1 MKMQQKSVKD
11 FFLVVLFLVSN
22 QLMLSLSQAQPQGTW
37 PNQPVKI
44 VVPWATGGTVDMG
57 ARVLGQK
64 IAEQTGQSVVVENKP
79 GASSTIGFSQV
90 LKSNPD
96 GYTLIAF
103 ESSYAI
109 LPSLF
114 KKLSWDHSEDLAV
127 VGAIFQT
134 PMVLVV
140 PEKSPFKT
148 VQELIQF
155 AKANPGK
162 LNFGSGGV
170 GSSPHLSGE
179 LLQKEAN
186 IKLTHIPYKGGGE
199 ALSAVVAGNV
209 DLLITATPTAIGHVQ
224 GGRVR
229 ALAVT
234 GTQRSV
240 AFAEVPTLREAGL
253 PNYVVMNWYGLGA
266 PKNTSPQTLNQIYQI
281 TVLALSDSGI
291 QSRFAQQGVEPL
303 NMNATDFSTFIKTE
317 TIRWTA
323 ISQAAGLT
331 PE

>member
-1 MKMQQKSVKD
+1 MKRFQKISKD
-11 FFLVVLFLVSN
+11 IFLLVVLQVSSL
-22 QLMLSLSQAQPQGTW
+22 LMPSLSQAQSTW
-37 PNQPVKI
+37 PSQSVKI

-57 ARVLGQK
+57 ARVIGQK
-64 IAEQTGQSVVVENKP
+64 IAEQTGQPVVVENKP

-90 LKSNPD
+90 LKASPD

-114 KKLSWDHSEDLAV
+114 KKLNWDHSEDLAV
-127 VGAIFQT
+127 VGAVFQT

-148 VQELIQF
+148 VQELVEF
-155 AKANPGK
+155 GRLNPGK

-179 LLQKEAN
+179 LLQKEAG

-199 ALSAVVAGNV
+199 ALSAVLAGNV

-234 GTQRSV
+234 GTQRSG
-240 AFAEVPTLREAGL
+240 AFPAVPTLKEAGL
-253 PNYVVMNWYGLGA
+253 ANYVVMNWYGLGA
-266 PKNTSPQTLNQIYQI
+266 PKNTPPQILNQIHQL
-281 TVLALSDSGI
+281 TVRALSDPGI

-303 NMNATDFSTFIKTE
+303 NMNASEFSTFIKAE

>member
-1 MKMQQKSVKD
+1 MNRFQMISKNV
-11 FFLVVLFLVSN
+11 LLIVVLQAVSL
-22 QLMLSLSQAQPQGTW
+22 LMPALSQAQSTW
-37 PNQPVKI
+37 PSQPVKI

-57 ARVLGQK
+57 ARVIGQK
-64 IAEQTGQSVVVENKP
+64 ISEQTGQPVVVENKP

-90 LKSNPD
+90 LKASPD

-127 VGAIFQT
+127 VGAVFQT

-148 VQELIQF
+148 VQELVEF
-155 AKANPGK
+155 GRLNPGK

-179 LLQKEAN
+179 LLQKEAG

-199 ALSAVVAGNV
+199 ALSAVLAGNV

-234 GTQRSV
+234 GTKRSG
-240 AFAEVPTLREAGL
+240 AFPAVPTLKEAGL
-253 PNYVVMNWYGLGA
+253 ANYVVMNWYGLGA
-266 PKNTSPQTLNQIYQI
+266 PKNTPPQILNQIYQL
-281 TVLALSDSGI
+281 TVRALSDPGI

-303 NMNATDFSTFIKTE
+303 NMNASEFSTFIKAE

>member
-1 MKMQQKSVKD
+1 MKKLQKILKHI
-11 FFLVVLFLVSN
+11 FLIVLLQASSL
-22 QLMLSLSQAQPQGTW
+22 LMPALSQAQSTW
-37 PNQPVKI
+37 PNQSVKI

-57 ARVLGQK
+57 ARVIGQK
-64 IAEQTGQSVVVENKP
+64 IAEQTGQPVVVENKP

-114 KKLSWDHSEDLAV
+114 KKLNWDHSEDLAV
-127 VGAIFQT
+127 VGAVFQT

-148 VQELIQF
+148 VQELVEF
-155 AKANPGK
+155 GRLNPGK

-179 LLQKEAN
+179 LLQKEAC

-199 ALSAVVAGNV
+199 G
-209 DLLITATPTAIGHVQ
+209 
-224 GGRVR
+224 
-229 ALAVT
+229 T
-234 GTQRSV
+234 GKIQKRISV
-240 AFAEVPTLREAGL
+240 
-253 PNYVVMNWYGLGA
+253 
-266 PKNTSPQTLNQIYQI
+266 
-281 TVLALSDSGI
+281 
-291 QSRFAQQGVEPL
+291 
-303 NMNATDFSTFIKTE
+303 
-317 TIRWTA
+317 
-323 ISQAAGLT
+323 
-331 PE
+331 

>member
-1 MKMQQKSVKD
+1 MKRMRIVSRNI
-11 FFLVVLFLVSN
+11 LSIIVLQASSL
-22 QLMLSLSQAQPQGTW
+22 LMPAVSQAQPTW
-37 PNQPVKI
+37 PTQPVKI

-57 ARVLGQK
+57 ARVIGQK
-64 IAEQTGQSVVVENKP
+64 IAEQTGQPVVVENKP

-90 LKSNPD
+90 LKASPD

-127 VGAIFQT
+127 VGAVFQT

-148 VQELIQF
+148 VQELVEF
-155 AKANPGK
+155 GRLNPGK

-179 LLQKEAN
+179 LLQKEAG

-199 ALSAVVAGNV
+199 ALSAVLAGNV

-234 GTQRSV
+234 GTQRSG
-240 AFAEVPTLREAGL
+240 AFPAVPTLKEAGL
-253 PNYVVMNWYGLGA
+253 ANYVVMNWYGLGA
-266 PKNTSPQTLNQIYQI
+266 PKNTPPQILNQIYQL
-281 TVLALSDSGI
+281 TVRALSDPGI

-303 NMNATDFSTFIKTE
+303 TMNASEFSTFIKAE

>member
-1 MKMQQKSVKD
+1 MKRFQKISKD
-11 FFLVVLFLVSN
+11 IFLLVVLQVSSL
-22 QLMLSLSQAQPQGTW
+22 LMPSLSQAQSTW
-37 PNQPVKI
+37 PSQSVKI

-57 ARVLGQK
+57 ARVIGQK
-64 IAEQTGQSVVVENKP
+64 IAEQTGQPVVIENKP

-90 LKSNPD
+90 LKASPD

-114 KKLSWDHSEDLAV
+114 KKLNWDHSEDLAV
-127 VGAIFQT
+127 VGAVFQT

-148 VQELIQF
+148 VQELVEF
-155 AKANPGK
+155 GRLNPGK

-179 LLQKEAN
+179 LLQKEAG

-199 ALSAVVAGNV
+199 ALSAVLAGNV

-234 GTQRSV
+234 GTQRSG
-240 AFAEVPTLREAGL
+240 AFPAVPTLKEAGL
-253 PNYVVMNWYGLGA
+253 ANYVVMNWYGLGA
-266 PKNTSPQTLNQIYQI
+266 PKNTPPQILNQIHQL
-281 TVLALSDSGI
+281 TVRALSDPGI

-303 NMNATDFSTFIKTE
+303 NMNASEFSTFIKAE

>member
-1 MKMQQKSVKD
+1 MKRFQKISKD
-11 FFLVVLFLVSN
+11 IFLLVVLQVSSL
-22 QLMLSLSQAQPQGTW
+22 LMPSLSQAQSTW
-37 PNQPVKI
+37 PSQSVKI

-57 ARVLGQK
+57 ARVIGQK
-64 IAEQTGQSVVVENKP
+64 IAEQTGQPVVIENKP

-90 LKSNPD
+90 LKASPD

-114 KKLSWDHSEDLAV
+114 KKLNWDHSEDLAV
-127 VGAIFQT
+127 VGAVFQT

-148 VQELIQF
+148 VQELVEF
-155 AKANPGK
+155 GRLNPGK

-179 LLQKEAN
+179 LLQKEAG

-199 ALSAVVAGNV
+199 ALSAVLAGNV

-234 GTQRSV
+234 GTQRSG
-240 AFAEVPTLREAGL
+240 AFPAVPTLKEAGL
-253 PNYVVMNWYGLGA
+253 ANYVVMNWYGLGA
-266 PKNTSPQTLNQIYQI
+266 PKNTPPQILNQIYQL
-281 TVLALSDSGI
+281 TVRALSDPGI

-303 NMNATDFSTFIKTE
+303 TMNASEFSTFIKAE

>member
-1 MKMQQKSVKD
+1 MKRFQKISKD
-11 FFLVVLFLVSN
+11 IFLLVVLQVSSL
-22 QLMLSLSQAQPQGTW
+22 LMPSLSQAQSTW
-37 PNQPVKI
+37 PSQSVKI

-57 ARVLGQK
+57 ARVIGQK
-64 IAEQTGQSVVVENKP
+64 IAEQTGQPVVIENKP

-90 LKSNPD
+90 LKASPD

-127 VGAIFQT
+127 VGAVFQT

-148 VQELIQF
+148 VQELVEF
-155 AKANPGK
+155 GRLNPGK

-179 LLQKEAN
+179 LLQKEAG

-199 ALSAVVAGNV
+199 ALSAVLAGNV

-234 GTQRSV
+234 GTQRSG
-240 AFAEVPTLREAGL
+240 AFPAVPTLKEAGL
-253 PNYVVMNWYGLGA
+253 ANYVVMNW
-266 PKNTSPQTLNQIYQI
+266 
-281 TVLALSDSGI
+281 
-291 QSRFAQQGVEPL
+291 
-303 NMNATDFSTFIKTE
+303 
-317 TIRWTA
+317 
-323 ISQAAGLT
+323 
-331 PE
+331 

>member
-1 MKMQQKSVKD
+1 MQNKSSVTKTL
-11 FFLVVLFLVSN
+11 FFTGWCLAYFL
-22 QLMLSLSQAQPQGTW
+22 LIPALSQAQTAW
-37 PNQPVKI
+37 PSQPVKI

-57 ARVLGQK
+57 ARVIGQK

-90 LKSNPD
+90 LKANPD

-127 VGAIFQT
+127 IGAVFQT

-148 VQELIQF
+148 VQALIEF
-155 AKANPGK
+155 GRLNPGK

-179 LLQKEAN
+179 LQQTEGN
-186 IKLTHIPYKGGGE
+186 IRLPHIPYKGGGE

-234 GTQRSV
+234 GTQRSI
-240 AFAEVPTLREAGL
+240 AFPEVPTLKEAGL

-266 PKNTSPQTLNQIYQI
+266 PKNTPTQTLNQIYQL
-281 TVLALSDSGI
+281 TVRALADPSL

-303 NMNATDFSTFIKTE
+303 NMSASEFSSFMKAE
-317 TIRWTA
+317 TIRWTS

>member
-1 MKMQQKSVKD
+1 MKRMRIVSRNI
-11 FFLVVLFLVSN
+11 LSIIVLQASSL
-22 QLMLSLSQAQPQGTW
+22 LMPAVSQAQPTW
-37 PNQPVKI
+37 PTQPVKI

-57 ARVLGQK
+57 ARVIGQK
-64 IAEQTGQSVVVENKP
+64 IAEQTGQPVVVENKP

-90 LKSNPD
+90 LKASPD

-127 VGAIFQT
+127 VGAVFQT

-148 VQELIQF
+148 VQELVEF
-155 AKANPGK
+155 GRLNPGK

-179 LLQKEAN
+179 LLQKEAG

-199 ALSAVVAGNV
+199 ALSAVLAGNV

-234 GTQRSV
+234 GTQRSG
-240 AFAEVPTLREAGL
+240 AFPAVPTLKEAGL
-253 PNYVVMNWYGLGA
+253 ANYVVMNWYGLGA
-266 PKNTSPQTLNQIYQI
+266 PKNTPPQILNQIYQL
-281 TVLALSDSGI
+281 TVRALSDPGI

-303 NMNATDFSTFIKTE
+303 NMNASEFSTFIKAE

>member
-1 MKMQQKSVKD
+1 MKVFKKISKD
-11 FFLVVLFLVSN
+11 VLLIVVLQASSL
-22 QLMLSLSQAQPQGTW
+22 LMPALSQAQSTW
-37 PNQPVKI
+37 PSQPVKI
-44 VVPWATGGTVDMG
+44 EVPWTTGGAVDMG
-57 ARVLGQK
+57 ARVIGQK

-127 VGAIFQT
+127 VGSIFQT

-148 VQELIQF
+148 VKALIEF
-155 AKANPGK
+155 ARLNPGK

-170 GSSPHLSGE
+170 GSNPHLCGE

-199 ALSAVVAGNV
+199 ALSSLLAGNI
-209 DLLITATPTAIGHVQ
+209 DLLIVATPTAMAHVQ

-234 GTQRSV
+234 GAQRAV
-240 AFAEVPTLREAGL
+240 AFPELTTLKEAGL

-266 PKNTSPQTLNQIYQI
+266 PKNTPPETLMQIYQI
-281 TVLALSDSGI
+281 TQRALADPGM
-291 QSRFAQQGVEPL
+291 QSRFAQQGVESL
-303 NMNATDFSTFIKTE
+303 NMNPSEFSTFIKAE

>member
-1 MKMQQKSVKD
+1 VQSQQQISKS
-11 FFLVVLFLVSN
+11 FLSMIVWVASGLFMSG
-22 QLMLSLSQAQPQGTW
+22 LSQAQSAW
-37 PNQPVKI
+37 PSQPVKI

-57 ARVLGQK
+57 ARVIGQK

-90 LKSNPD
+90 LKASPD

-148 VQELIQF
+148 VQALIEF
-155 AKANPGK
+155 ARLNPGK

-234 GTQRSV
+234 GTQRSP
-240 AFAEVPTLREAGL
+240 AFADVPTLKEAGL
-253 PNYVVMNWYGLGA
+253 PNYLVMNWYGLGA
-266 PKNTSPQTLNQIYQI
+266 PKGTSTQTLDQIYQT
-281 TVLALSDSGI
+281 TVRALADPGM

-303 NMNATDFSTFIKTE
+303 SMTGSAFSTFIKAE

>member
-1 MKMQQKSVKD
+1 MHSHKKISKN
-11 FFLVVLFLVSN
+11 FFVMLALVACGLALPVLG
-22 QLMLSLSQAQPQGTW
+22 QAQTAW
-37 PNQPVKI
+37 PSQPVKI

-57 ARVLGQK
+57 ARVIGQK

-90 LKSNPD
+90 LKSSPD

-114 KKLSWDHSEDLAV
+114 KKLSWNHSEDLAV
-127 VGAIFQT
+127 VGAVFQT

-148 VQELIQF
+148 VQALIEF
-155 AKANPGK
+155 GRLNPGK

-240 AFAEVPTLREAGL
+240 AFLDVPTLKEAGL

-266 PKNTSPQTLNQIYQI
+266 PKNTPIQTLNQIYQL
-281 TVLALSDSGI
+281 TVRALADPSL

-303 NMNATDFSTFIKTE
+303 SMNGSEFATFIKAE

>member
-1 MKMQQKSVKD
+1 MKRMRIVSRNI
-11 FFLVVLFLVSN
+11 LSIIVLQASSL
-22 QLMLSLSQAQPQGTW
+22 LMPAVSQAQPTW
-37 PNQPVKI
+37 PTQPVKI

-57 ARVLGQK
+57 ARVIGQK
-64 IAEQTGQSVVVENKP
+64 IAEQTGQPVVVENKP

-90 LKSNPD
+90 LKASPD

-114 KKLSWDHSEDLAV
+114 KKLSWDHSEDLAI
-127 VGAIFQT
+127 VGAVFQT

-148 VQELIQF
+148 VQELVEF
-155 AKANPGK
+155 GRLNPGK

-179 LLQKEAN
+179 LLQKEAG

-199 ALSAVVAGNV
+199 ALSAVLAGNV

-234 GTQRSV
+234 GTQRSG
-240 AFAEVPTLREAGL
+240 AFPAVPTLKEAGL
-253 PNYVVMNWYGLGA
+253 ANYVVMNWYGLGA
-266 PKNTSPQTLNQIYQI
+266 PKNTPPQILNQIYQL
-281 TVLALSDSGI
+281 TVRALSDPGI

-303 NMNATDFSTFIKTE
+303 NMNASEFSTFIKAE

>member
-1 MKMQQKSVKD
+1 MKRLQKISNN
-11 FFLVVLFLVSN
+11 FLLIGAL
-22 QLMLSLSQAQPQGTW
+22 QLSCLLLPAWTQAQSTW
-37 PNQPVKI
+37 PSQPVKI

-57 ARVLGQK
+57 ARVIGQK

-114 KKLSWDHSEDLAV
+114 KKLSWNHSEDLAV
-127 VGAIFQT
+127 VGAVFQT

-148 VQELIQF
+148 VQALIDF
-155 AKANPGK
+155 GRDNPGK

-240 AFAEVPTLREAGL
+240 AFPEVPTLKEAGL

-266 PKNTSPQTLNQIYQI
+266 PKNTPTQTLTQIYQL
-281 TVLALSDSGI
+281 TLRALSDPGM

-303 NMNATDFSTFIKTE
+303 AMNASEFSAFIKAE
-317 TIRWTA
+317 TIRWTS

>member
-1 MKMQQKSVKD
+1 MKRFQKISKD
-11 FFLVVLFLVSN
+11 IFLLVVLQVSSL
-22 QLMLSLSQAQPQGTW
+22 LMPAVSQAQPTW
-37 PNQPVKI
+37 PTQPVKI

-57 ARVLGQK
+57 ARVIGQK
-64 IAEQTGQSVVVENKP
+64 IAEQTGQPVVVENKP

-90 LKSNPD
+90 LKASPD

-127 VGAIFQT
+127 VGAVFQT

-148 VQELIQF
+148 VQELVEF
-155 AKANPGK
+155 GRLNPGK

-179 LLQKEAN
+179 LLQKEAG

-199 ALSAVVAGNV
+199 ALSAVLAGNV

-234 GTQRSV
+234 GTQRSG
-240 AFAEVPTLREAGL
+240 AFPAVPTLKEAGL
-253 PNYVVMNWYGLGA
+253 ANYVVMNWYGLGA
-266 PKNTSPQTLNQIYQI
+266 PKNTPPQILNQIYQL
-281 TVLALSDSGI
+281 TVRALSDPGI

-303 NMNATDFSTFIKTE
+303 NMNASEFSTFIKAE

>member
-1 MKMQQKSVKD
+1 MKRFQKISKD
-11 FFLVVLFLVSN
+11 IFLLVVLQVSSL
-22 QLMLSLSQAQPQGTW
+22 LMPSLTQAQSTW
-37 PNQPVKI
+37 PSQSVKI

-57 ARVLGQK
+57 ARVIGQK
-64 IAEQTGQSVVVENKP
+64 IAEQTGQPVVVENKP

-90 LKSNPD
+90 LKASPD

-114 KKLSWDHSEDLAV
+114 KKLNWDHSEDLAV
-127 VGAIFQT
+127 VGAVFQT

-148 VQELIQF
+148 VQELVEF
-155 AKANPGK
+155 GRLNPGK

-179 LLQKEAN
+179 LLQKEAG

-199 ALSAVVAGNV
+199 ALSAVLAGNV

-234 GTQRSV
+234 GTQRSG
-240 AFAEVPTLREAGL
+240 AFPAVPTLKEAGL
-253 PNYVVMNWYGLGA
+253 ANYVVMNWYGLGA
-266 PKNTSPQTLNQIYQI
+266 PKNTPPQILNQIYQL
-281 TVLALSDSGI
+281 TVRALSDPGI

-303 NMNATDFSTFIKTE
+303 NMNASEFSTFIKAE

>member
-1 MKMQQKSVKD
+1 MLLQASS
-11 FFLVVLFLVSN
+11 L
-22 QLMLSLSQAQPQGTW
+22 LMPALSQAQSTW
-37 PNQPVKI
+37 PNQSVKI

-57 ARVLGQK
+57 ARVIGQK
-64 IAEQTGQSVVVENKP
+64 IAEQTGQPVVVENKP

-114 KKLSWDHSEDLAV
+114 KKLSWSHADDLAV
-127 VGAIFQT
+127 VGAVFQT

-148 VQELIQF
+148 VQALIEF
-155 AKANPGK
+155 GRLNPGK

-240 AFAEVPTLREAGL
+240 AFPAVPTLKEAGL
-253 PNYVVMNWYGLGA
+253 SNYVVMNWYGLGA
-266 PKNTSPQTLNQIYQI
+266 PKNTPTQTLNQIYQV
-281 TVLALSDSGI
+281 TVRALSDPGI
-291 QSRFAQQGVEPL
+291 QSRFAQQGVESL
-303 NMNATDFSTFIKTE
+303 NMNPSEFSIFIKAE

>member
-1 MKMQQKSVKD
+1 MQSHKKISKN
-11 FFLVVLFLVSN
+11 FFVMLALVASGLGLPVFG
-22 QLMLSLSQAQPQGTW
+22 QAQTAW
-37 PNQPVKI
+37 PSQPVKI
-44 VVPWATGGTVDMG
+44 VVPWTTGGAVDMG
-57 ARVLGQK
+57 ARVIGQK
-64 IAEQTGQSVVVENKP
+64 IAEQTGQSVTVENKP

-90 LKSNPD
+90 LKANPD

-148 VQELIQF
+148 VQALIEF
-155 AKANPGK
+155 ARLNPGK

-170 GSSPHLSGE
+170 GSNPHLSGE

-199 ALSAVVAGNV
+199 ALSSLLAGNI
-209 DLLITATPTAIGHVQ
+209 DLLIVATPTAMVQVQ

-234 GTQRSV
+234 GEQRAV
-240 AFAEVPTLREAGL
+240 AFPELITLKEAGL

-266 PKNTSPQTLNQIYQI
+266 PKNTPPETLKQIYQM
-281 TVLALSDSGI
+281 TVRALSDPGI

-303 NMNATDFSTFIKTE
+303 NMNPSEFSAFIKAE
-317 TIRWTA
+317 TVRWTA
-323 ISQAAGLT
+323 ISQAAGLK

>member
-1 MKMQQKSVKD
+1 MKKLQKISKHI
-11 FFLVVLFLVSN
+11 FLIMLLQASSL
-22 QLMLSLSQAQPQGTW
+22 LMPALSQAQSTW
-37 PNQPVKI
+37 PNQSVKI

-57 ARVLGQK
+57 ARVIGQK
-64 IAEQTGQSVVVENKP
+64 IAEQTGQPVVVENKP

-114 KKLSWDHSEDLAV
+114 KKLSWSHADDLAV
-127 VGAIFQT
+127 VGAVFQT

-148 VQELIQF
+148 VQALIEF
-155 AKANPGK
+155 GRLNPGK

-240 AFAEVPTLREAGL
+240 AFPAVPTLKEAGL
-253 PNYVVMNWYGLGA
+253 SNYVVMNWYGLGA
-266 PKNTSPQTLNQIYQI
+266 PKNTPTQTLNQIYQV
-281 TVLALSDSGI
+281 TVRALSDPGI
-291 QSRFAQQGVEPL
+291 QSRFAQQGVESL
-303 NMNATDFSTFIKTE
+303 NMNPSEFSIFIKAE

>member
-1 MKMQQKSVKD
+1 VKR
-11 FFLVVLFLVSN
+11 FQIISKNVLLIVVLQAASL
-22 QLMLSLSQAQPQGTW
+22 LMPSISQAQSTW
-37 PNQPVKI
+37 PSQSVKI

-57 ARVLGQK
+57 ARVIGQK
-64 IAEQTGQSVVVENKP
+64 IAEQTGQPVVVENKP

-90 LKSNPD
+90 LKASPD

-127 VGAIFQT
+127 VGAVFQT

-148 VQELIQF
+148 VQELVEF
-155 AKANPGK
+155 GRLNPGK

-179 LLQKEAN
+179 LLQKEAG

-199 ALSAVVAGNV
+199 ALSAVLAGNV

-234 GTQRSV
+234 GTQRSG
-240 AFAEVPTLREAGL
+240 AFPAVPTLKEAGL
-253 PNYVVMNWYGLGA
+253 ANYVVMNWYGLGA
-266 PKNTSPQTLNQIYQI
+266 PKNTPPQILNQIYQL
-281 TVLALSDSGI
+281 TVRALSDPGI

-303 NMNATDFSTFIKTE
+303 NMNASEFSTFIKAE

>member
-1 MKMQQKSVKD
+1 MKRLQKISRN
-11 FFLVVLFLVSN
+11 FLFICGLLASSLVMPA
-22 QLMLSLSQAQPQGTW
+22 LTQAQSTW
-37 PNQPVKI
+37 PSQPVKI

-57 ARVLGQK
+57 ARVIGQK

-79 GASSTIGFSQV
+79 GASSTIGFAQV

-127 VGAIFQT
+127 VGAVFQT

-140 PEKSPFKT
+140 PEKSPFKNL
-148 VQELIQF
+148 QALIEF
-155 AKANPGK
+155 GRANPGK

-199 ALSAVVAGNV
+199 ALSAVMAGNV

-234 GTQRSV
+234 GTQRSI
-240 AFAEVPTLREAGL
+240 AFPEVPTLKEAGL

-266 PKNTSPQTLNQIYQI
+266 PKNTPTQTLNQIYQL
-281 TVLALSDSGI
+281 TVRALADPGL

-303 NMNATDFSTFIKTE
+303 NMSASEFSSFIKAE
-317 TIRWTA
+317 TIRWTS

>member
-1 MKMQQKSVKD
+1 MKRMRIVSRNI
-11 FFLVVLFLVSN
+11 LSIIVLQASSL
-22 QLMLSLSQAQPQGTW
+22 LMPAVSQAQPTW
-37 PNQPVKI
+37 PTQPVKI

-57 ARVLGQK
+57 ARVIGQK
-64 IAEQTGQSVVVENKP
+64 IAEQTGQPVVVENKP

-90 LKSNPD
+90 LKASPD

-127 VGAIFQT
+127 VGAVFQT

-148 VQELIQF
+148 VQELVEF
-155 AKANPGK
+155 GRLNPGK

-179 LLQKEAN
+179 LLQKEAG
-186 IKLTHIPYKGGGE
+186 IKLTHIPYTGGGE
-199 ALSAVVAGNV
+199 ALSAVLAGNV

-234 GTQRSV
+234 GTQRSG
-240 AFAEVPTLREAGL
+240 AFPAVPTLKEAGL
-253 PNYVVMNWYGLGA
+253 ANYVVMNWYGLGA
-266 PKNTSPQTLNQIYQI
+266 PKNTPPQILNQIYQL
-281 TVLALSDSGI
+281 TVRALSDPGI

-303 NMNATDFSTFIKTE
+303 NMNASEFSTFIKAE

>member
-1 MKMQQKSVKD
+1 VKRFQKISKD
-11 FFLVVLFLVSN
+11 IFLLVVLQVSSL
-22 QLMLSLSQAQPQGTW
+22 LMPAVSQAQPTW
-37 PNQPVKI
+37 PTQPVKI

-57 ARVLGQK
+57 ARVIGQK
-64 IAEQTGQSVVVENKP
+64 IAEQTGQPVVVENKP

-90 LKSNPD
+90 LKASPD

-127 VGAIFQT
+127 VGAVFQT

-148 VQELIQF
+148 VQELVEF
-155 AKANPGK
+155 GRLNPGK

-179 LLQKEAN
+179 LLQKEAG

-199 ALSAVVAGNV
+199 ALSAVLAGNV

-234 GTQRSV
+234 GAQRSG
-240 AFAEVPTLREAGL
+240 AFPAVPTLKEAGL
-253 PNYVVMNWYGLGA
+253 ANYVVMNWYGLGA
-266 PKNTSPQTLNQIYQI
+266 PKNTPPQILNQIYQL
-281 TVLALSDSGI
+281 TVRALSDPGI

-303 NMNATDFSTFIKTE
+303 NMNASEFSTFIKAE

-331 PE
+331 AE

>member
-1 MKMQQKSVKD
+1 MKRFQKISKD
-11 FFLVVLFLVSN
+11 IFLLVVLQVSSL
-22 QLMLSLSQAQPQGTW
+22 LMPSLSQAQSTW
-37 PNQPVKI
+37 PSQSVKI

-57 ARVLGQK
+57 ARVIGQK
-64 IAEQTGQSVVVENKP
+64 IAEQTGQPVVVENKP

-90 LKSNPD
+90 LKANPD

-114 KKLSWDHSEDLAV
+114 KKLNWDHSEDLAV
-127 VGAIFQT
+127 VGAVFQT

-148 VQELIQF
+148 VQELVEF
-155 AKANPGK
+155 GRLNPGK

-179 LLQKEAN
+179 LLQKEAG

-199 ALSAVVAGNV
+199 ALSAVLAGNV

-234 GTQRSV
+234 GTQRSG
-240 AFAEVPTLREAGL
+240 AFPAVPTLKEAGL
-253 PNYVVMNWYGLGA
+253 ANYVVMNWYGLGA
-266 PKNTSPQTLNQIYQI
+266 PKNTPPQILNQIYQL
-281 TVLALSDSGI
+281 TVRALSDPGI

-303 NMNATDFSTFIKTE
+303 TMNASEFSTFIKAE

>member
-1 MKMQQKSVKD
+1 MKKLQKILKHI
-11 FFLVVLFLVSN
+11 FLIVLLQASSL
-22 QLMLSLSQAQPQGTW
+22 LMPALSQAQSTW
-37 PNQPVKI
+37 PNQSVKI

-57 ARVLGQK
+57 ARVIGQK
-64 IAEQTGQSVVVENKP
+64 IAEQTGQPVVVENKP

-114 KKLSWDHSEDLAV
+114 KKLNWDHSEDLAV
-127 VGAIFQT
+127 VGAVFQT

-148 VQELIQF
+148 VQELVEF
-155 AKANPGK
+155 GRLNPGK

-179 LLQKEAN
+179 LLQKEAG

-199 ALSAVVAGNV
+199 ALSAVLAGNV

-234 GTQRSV
+234 GTQRSA
-240 AFAEVPTLREAGL
+240 AFPAVPTLKEAGL
-253 PNYVVMNWYGLGA
+253 TNYVVMNWYGLGA
-266 PKNTSPQTLNQIYQI
+266 PKNTPPETLMQIYQI
-281 TVLALSDSGI
+281 TQRALSDAGI
-291 QSRFAQQGVEPL
+291 QRRFAQQGVEPL
-303 NMNATDFSTFIKTE
+303 NMNPSEFSTFIKAE

>member
-1 MKMQQKSVKD
+1 MKRFQIISKNV
-11 FFLVVLFLVSN
+11 LLIVVLQAASL
-22 QLMLSLSQAQPQGTW
+22 LMPSLSQAQSTW
-37 PNQPVKI
+37 PSQSVKI

-57 ARVLGQK
+57 ARVIGQK
-64 IAEQTGQSVVVENKP
+64 IAEQTGQPVVVENKP

-90 LKSNPD
+90 LKASPD

-127 VGAIFQT
+127 VGAVFQT

-148 VQELIQF
+148 VQELVEF
-155 AKANPGK
+155 GRLNPGK

-179 LLQKEAN
+179 LLQKEAG

-199 ALSAVVAGNV
+199 ALSAVLAGNV

-234 GTQRSV
+234 GTQRSG
-240 AFAEVPTLREAGL
+240 AFPAVPTLKEAGL
-253 PNYVVMNWYGLGA
+253 ANYVVMNWYGLGA
-266 PKNTSPQTLNQIYQI
+266 PKNTPPQILNQIYQL
-281 TVLALSDSGI
+281 TVRALSDPGI

-303 NMNATDFSTFIKTE
+303 NMNASEFSTFIKAE

>member
-1 MKMQQKSVKD
+1 VKRFQKISKD
-11 FFLVVLFLVSN
+11 IFLLVVLQVSSL
-22 QLMLSLSQAQPQGTW
+22 LMPSLSQAQSTW
-37 PNQPVKI
+37 PSQSVKI

-57 ARVLGQK
+57 ARVIGQK
-64 IAEQTGQSVVVENKP
+64 IAEQTGQPVVIENKP

-90 LKSNPD
+90 LKASPD

-114 KKLSWDHSEDLAV
+114 KKLNWDHSEDLAV
-127 VGAIFQT
+127 VGAVFQT

-148 VQELIQF
+148 VQELVEF
-155 AKANPGK
+155 GRLNPGK

-179 LLQKEAN
+179 LLQKEAG

-199 ALSAVVAGNV
+199 ALSAVLAGNV

-234 GTQRSV
+234 GTQRSG
-240 AFAEVPTLREAGL
+240 AFPAVPTLKEAGL
-253 PNYVVMNWYGLGA
+253 ANYVVMNWYGLGA
-266 PKNTSPQTLNQIYQI
+266 PKNTPPQILNQIYQL
-281 TVLALSDSGI
+281 TVRALSDPGI

-303 NMNATDFSTFIKTE
+303 TMNASEFSTFIKAE

>member
-1 MKMQQKSVKD
+1 MKIQQKTLKG
-11 FFLVVLFLVSN
+11 FFLIVVLLVSN
-22 QLMLSLSQAQPQGTW
+22 QLLPSLSQAQAPGTW
-37 PNQPVKI
+37 PSQPVKI

-90 LKSNPD
+90 LKSTPD
-96 GYTLIAF
+96 GYVLIAF

-127 VGAIFQT
+127 VGASFQT

-148 VQELIQF
+148 VQELIEF

-186 IKLTHIPYKGGGE
+186 IKLTHVPYKGGGE

-224 GGRVR
+224 GGR
-229 ALAVT
+229 
-234 GTQRSV
+234 
-240 AFAEVPTLREAGL
+240 
-253 PNYVVMNWYGLGA
+253 
-266 PKNTSPQTLNQIYQI
+266 
-281 TVLALSDSGI
+281 
-291 QSRFAQQGVEPL
+291 
-303 NMNATDFSTFIKTE
+303 
-317 TIRWTA
+317 
-323 ISQAAGLT
+323 SQ
-331 PE
+331 

>member
-1 MKMQQKSVKD
+1 VKR
-11 FFLVVLFLVSN
+11 FQIISKNVLLIVVLQAASL
-22 QLMLSLSQAQPQGTW
+22 LMPSISQAQSTW
-37 PNQPVKI
+37 PSQSVKI

-57 ARVLGQK
+57 ARVIGQK
-64 IAEQTGQSVVVENKP
+64 IAEQTGQPVVVENKP

-90 LKSNPD
+90 LKASPD

-127 VGAIFQT
+127 VGAVFQT

-148 VQELIQF
+148 VQELVEF
-155 AKANPGK
+155 GRLNPGK

-179 LLQKEAN
+179 LLQKEAG

-199 ALSAVVAGNV
+199 ALSAVLAGNV

-234 GTQRSV
+234 GTQRSG
-240 AFAEVPTLREAGL
+240 AFPAVPTLKEAGFA
-253 PNYVVMNWYGLGA
+253 NYVVMNWYGLGA
-266 PKNTSPQTLNQIYQI
+266 PKNTPPQILNQIYQL
-281 TVLALSDSGI
+281 TVRALSDPGI

-303 NMNATDFSTFIKTE
+303 NMNASEFSTFIKAE

>member
-1 MKMQQKSVKD
+1 MKRFKKISKD
-11 FFLVVLFLVSN
+11 IFLLVVLQASSL
-22 QLMLSLSQAQPQGTW
+22 LMPSLSQAQSTW
-37 PNQPVKI
+37 PSQSVKI
-44 VVPWATGGTVDMG
+44 VVPWATSGTVDMG
-57 ARVLGQK
+57 ARVIGQK
-64 IAEQTGQSVVVENKP
+64 IAEQTGQPVVVENKP

-90 LKSNPD
+90 LKANPD

-127 VGAIFQT
+127 VGAVFQT

-140 PEKSPFKT
+140 PEKSPFKS
-148 VQELIQF
+148 VQELVEF
-155 AKANPGK
+155 GRLNPSK

-179 LLQKEAN
+179 LLQKEAG

-199 ALSAVVAGNV
+199 ALSAVLAGNV

-224 GGRVR
+224 VGRVR

-234 GTQRSV
+234 GTQRSA
-240 AFAEVPTLREAGL
+240 AFPAVPTLKEAGL
-253 PNYVVMNWYGLGA
+253 TNYVVMNWYGLGA
-266 PKNTSPQTLNQIYQI
+266 PKNTPPETLMQIYQI
-281 TVLALSDSGI
+281 TQRALSDAGI
-291 QSRFAQQGVEPL
+291 QRRFAQQGVEPL
-303 NMNATDFSTFIKTE
+303 NMNPSEFSTFIKAE